1 VSKTDVLVIGGGAA
15 GIMAA
20 FRAGQLGASVT
31 LLEKTKQLG
40 TKILISGGG
49 KCNVAHDGPLE
60 DVIKAFRKNE
70 AIFLRPSCY
79 QLPNHRIIELMRAGG
94 LEVYTRPDGRVFPV
108 TQTARDVV
116 AILMRYLESV
126 GVRIELRSPVV
137 KIEVENGHLKGVWT
151 GNAPRDQSGYRAR
164 AVEATHFWPANV
176 VVLAT
181 GGSSYPNSGTTGDG
195 WEWAK
200 AMGHHIVPVRAAL
213 APIYLEI
220 TPSRV
225 QLSGVALRN
234 ILVKARSN
242 SKEVARW
249 RGDLLFTH
257 QGLSGPT
264 ILGISRE
271 VAEQIHPVSIFVD
284 LAPETNQDEL
294 HARMGAMP
302 VGTQVL
308 SFVAEYLPES
318 VALEFLRDM
327 CSDPRGRISQLDRKS
342 RNRVVEGLKSWNL
355 GVVRAVPLEKG
366 ECVAGGI
373 SLDEVEPKTMQSR
386 RVSGLFIAGEVLDVA
401 GPVGGYNLQAAFATG
416 WQAGESAAR
425 FSQGL
430 GPP

>member
-1 VSKTDVLVIGGGAA
+1 
-15 GIMAA
+15 
-20 FRAGQLGASVT
+20 
-31 LLEKTKQLG
+31 
-40 TKILISGGG
+40 
-49 KCNVAHDGPLE
+49 
-60 DVIKAFRKNE
+60 
-70 AIFLRPSCY
+70 
-79 QLPNHRIIELMRAGG
+79 
-94 LEVYTRPDGRVFPV
+94 
-108 TQTARDVV
+108 
-116 AILMRYLESV
+116 
-126 GVRIELRSPVV
+126 
-137 KIEVENGHLKGVWT
+137 
-151 GNAPRDQSGYRAR
+151 
-164 AVEATHFWPANV
+164 
-176 VVLAT
+176 
-181 GGSSYPNSGTTGDG
+181 
-195 WEWAK
+195 
-200 AMGHHIVPVRAAL
+200 
-213 APIYLEI
+213 
-220 TPSRV
+220 
-225 QLSGVALRN
+225 
-234 ILVKARSN
+234 
-242 SKEVARW
+242 
-249 RGDLLFTH
+249 LLFTH